1 MGALAHALIGSTMAV
16 NAVASKGIKAAAG
29 PPAPDSYSTDASGKV
44 TPNYRPDNTRSRL
57 ERLAQAY
64 GTLADLDHCD
74 LMER

>member
-1 MGALAHALIGSTMAV
+1 M
-16 NAVASKGIKAAAG
+16 
-29 PPAPDSYSTDASGKV
+29 PDRFTTNGLDPRMSAQTFVYLC
-44 TPNYRPDNTRSRL
+44 RL